1 MQSIF
6 CRGVYLAKNTSQ
18 SASVEF
24 VRHQR
29 TNYARGRLQAFCP
42 KKGLALFVQSRKMRP
57 RGAHFYN
64 TRLCPL
70 FFPQGQGAPGHHRV
84 GVIVDVSAP
93 DPLDGV
99 VALSGQDDHRPL
111 RGLQNGLLHR
121 PGAV

>member
-1 MQSIF
+1 
-6 CRGVYLAKNTSQ
+6 
-18 SASVEF
+18 
-24 VRHQR
+24 
-29 TNYARGRLQAFCP
+29 
-42 KKGLALFVQSRKMRP
+42 MRP

-64 TRLCPL
+64 TGSCPL
-70 FFPQGQGAPGHHRV
+70 LFPQGQGALGHHRV

>member
-1 MQSIF
+1 MCPAAIT
-6 CRGVYLAKNTSQ
+6 GTSRYTTVG
-18 SASVEF
+18 ATTLPRPLLRRFRAAEDVGP
-24 VRHQR
+24 
-29 TNYARGRLQAFCP
+29 YGRFPGNHPAH
-42 KKGLALFVQSRKMRP
+42 KKMRP

-64 TRLCPL
+64 TGSCPL
-70 FFPQGQGAPGHHRV
+70 FFPQGQGALGHHRV

-99 VALSGQDDHRPL
+99 VALPGQDDHRPL